1 MKPKKNK
8 IILALMCT
16 ALCISFL
23 SSCAG
28 SQPSQPQQSQQETS
42 SSAAK
47 EPIEKD
53 QPEGDK
59 STAQQDASSEEVSLP
74 DTLPIE
80 FTFASG
86 AGGWRTVLT
95 LNPDGSF
102 EGSYSD
108 SDMGDSGDGYP
119 NGTVY
124 VCEFSGQFDDIKQ
137 VDDHTYS
144 MTLGEVT
151 TSKEKDEDWI
161 EGRIRYIA
169 SDPYG
174 LEDGKEFLL
183 YTPETPIEGLS
194 EEFLSWWPNRYT
206 QSGEQ
211 PLETLSCYGIYNQK
225 MGYGFFTSE

>member
-1 MKPKKNK
+1 MKSKKDTV
-8 IILALMCT
+8 ILALMCT

-23 SSCAG
+23 SSCA
-28 SQPSQPQQSQQETS
+28 SNQPSEPQQSQQETNS
-42 SSAAK
+42 SSAK
-47 EPIEKD
+47 KPIEKD
-53 QPEGDK
+53 KSEGEK
-59 STAQQDASSEEVSLP
+59 STAQQDANSEDVSLP
-74 DTLPIE
+74 DALPKE
-80 FTFASG
+80 FVFASG
-86 AGGWRTVLT
+86 AGAWGTMIT

-108 SDMGDSGDGYP
+108 SDMGDSGEGYP
-119 NGTVY
+119 NGSVY
-124 VCEFSGQFDDIKQ
+124 VCEFSGHFDDIKQ

-151 TSKEKDEDWI
+151 TSKEKDEEWI
-161 EGRIRYIA
+161 EDGIRYVS

-206 QSGEQ
+206 QSEE
-211 PLETLSCYGIYNQK
+211 PLETLSCYGLYNQK

>member
-1 MKPKKNK
+1 MKSKKAK
-8 IILALMCT
+8 TILALMCT
-16 ALCISFL
+16 ALCIGLL
-23 SSCAG
+23 SSCA
-28 SQPSQPQQSQQETS
+28 SNQPGEPQQSQQESGS
-42 SSAAK
+42 SSSG
-47 EPIEKD
+47 EPTD
-53 QPEGDK
+53 PSEGGK
-59 STAQQDASSEEVSLP
+59 STSQQDANPEDVSLP
-74 DTLPIE
+74 DALPME
-80 FTFASG
+80 FVFSSG
-86 AGGWRTVLT
+86 AGGWRTTLT

-108 SDMGDSGDGYP
+108 SEMGDSGEDYP
-119 NGTVY
+119 NGSVY
-124 VCEFSGQFDDIKQ
+124 VCEFSGQFDDIHK

-151 TSKEKDEDWI
+151 TSKEKDEEWI
-161 EGRIRYIA
+161 EDGIRYIA

-183 YTPETPIEGLS
+183 YTPETPVEGLS

-206 QSGEQ
+206 QSEA